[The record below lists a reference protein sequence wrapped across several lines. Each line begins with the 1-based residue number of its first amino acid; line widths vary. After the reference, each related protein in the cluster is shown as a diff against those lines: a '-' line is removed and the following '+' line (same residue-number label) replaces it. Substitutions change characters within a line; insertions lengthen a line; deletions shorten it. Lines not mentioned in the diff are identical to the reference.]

1 MWFRSL
7 SSLGASLALALWLA
21 PLATANQ
28 TNHDFAL
35 VEHCPAGFKFN
46 EQSVCKLD
54 SIYNTYKSP
63 HNSGVG
69 GLKAGL
75 PELRD
80 GFRPEVIDLGRYLFF
95 DPILSGDGS
104 LACSSCHDPE
114 LGFSDGKGRAT
125 GIHGQILERSAPS
138 LWNIGFFQRL
148 LWDGSKA
155 SLEEQM
161 LGPLYSELEMGNTP
175 ENLLKTLNDNAI
187 YRAMFADAFH
197 SDTNANTNVDTIGL
211 DMVYEALT
219 AFESSLISLNS
230 RFDFYAHGAHNALA
244 PSELEG
250 LNVFRSFVSRCG
262 ECHTP
267 PLFTN
272 QQIAIIGVPEPEGRP
287 FDPGA
292 GATSGIPEQRGG
304 FRVPS
309 LRNIARSA
317 PYMHQGNF
325 ETLRETVGFYN
336 KGRGHAVPEGES
348 LLIHWHIWN
357 PNLRDEELDR
367 LVDFLHALTDEGF
380 MPEIPT
386 RVPSGLPP
394 GRAIKAQALTVRTP

>member
-1 MWFRSL
+1 
-7 SSLGASLALALWLA
+7 
-21 PLATANQ
+21 
-28 TNHDFAL
+28 
-35 VEHCPAGFKFN
+35 
-46 EQSVCKLD
+46 
-54 SIYNTYKSP
+54 
-63 HNSGVG
+63 
-69 GLKAGL
+69 
-75 PELRD
+75 
-80 GFRPEVIDLGRYLFF
+80 
-95 DPILSGDGS
+95 
-104 LACSSCHDPE
+104 
-114 LGFSDGKGRAT
+114 
-125 GIHGQILERSAPS
+125 
-138 LWNIGFFQRL
+138 
-148 LWDGSKA
+148 
-155 SLEEQM
+155 M
-161 LGPLYSELEMGNTP
+161 LGPLYSELEMGNSP
-175 ENLLKTLNDNAI
+175 ENLLKTLNDNAT

-197 SDTNANTNVDTIGL
+197 ADTNASTNVDNIRL

-219 AFESSLISLNS
+219 AFESSLVSLNS

-272 QQIAIIGVPEPEGRP
+272 QQIAIIGVPEPDGRP

-336 KGRGHAVPEGES
+336 KGRGHAVPEDES
-348 LLIHWHIWN
+348 LLIHWHIWD

>member
-187 YRAMFADAFH
+187 YRAMFADAFD